1 MNQERLTMII
11 VYVDKK
17 KTSFWQRPIQERL
30 SKHPRE
36 KIDRKTIETDIADL
50 KMTLNLLL

>member
-1 MNQERLTMII
+1 MVVNCDHSLWL
-11 VYVDKK
+11 DKK

>member
-1 MNQERLTMII
+1 MII

-50 KMTLNLLL
+50 KMTLNLQLKLAVYK